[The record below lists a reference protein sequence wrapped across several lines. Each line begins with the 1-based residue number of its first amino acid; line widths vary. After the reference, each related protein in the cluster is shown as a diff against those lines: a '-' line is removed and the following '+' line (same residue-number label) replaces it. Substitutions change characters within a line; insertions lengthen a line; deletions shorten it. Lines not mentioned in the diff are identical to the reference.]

1 MIKIPRKFLK
11 NIMKVRNPRVLVV
24 DDDKYLLEVFKI
36 SLEVLDFEIDAIS
49 DSGKALTLVSEK
61 DYDLVFLDLKMQ
73 PIDGMQILKEVK
85 KLKPE
90 TTVIII
96 SGNSGLDD
104 ALKAVDLGAYHI
116 LQKPVQIKEL
126 QFFAKKAWEYHAIK
140 SELREL
146 RDAAFSNKKGN
157 YISQNSNVLNNV
169 ETALNMADSNIN
181 LLILGESGTGKKFIA
196 ELVHQKS
203 SRSNKPFVVV
213 NCSVPENLLEQE
225 LFGLKAG
232 TQGIETPI
240 TGKLEEA
247 AGGTLVLD
255 EIGELSHS
263 IQSKLLAVLQSK
275 DPKDDIRF
283 ISTTSINIEET
294 LKEKL
299 FREDLFYRLNEV
311 RISINPLRERLE
323 DIELLFHHFISQF
336 QKGRSMRLSSDAFN
350 LLKLYRWPGNILEF
364 KNVIHRASLLTKSDV
379 IEPIHLP
386 EEIQFRNRKDDNDLI
401 TLEEVELIHI
411 KKVLNRTTD
420 YKVAA
425 KILGIDA
432 ATLWRKRKKY
442 KI

>member
-1 MIKIPRKFLK
+1 
-11 NIMKVRNPRVLVV
+11 MKVRSPRVLVV

-49 DSGKALTLVSEK
+49 DSGKALALVSEK

-73 PIDGMQILKEVK
+73 PIDGMQILKEIK
-85 KLKPE
+85 KLKPD

-146 RDAAFSNKKGN
+146 KEAAFSSKKGN
-157 YISQNSNVLNNV
+157 FISQNSNITNSVD
-169 ETALNMADSNIN
+169 TALKMAESNIN
-181 LLILGESGTGKKFIA
+181 ILIRGESGTGKKLIA

-203 SRSNKPFVVV
+203 SRANKPLVVV
-213 NCSVPENLLEQE
+213 NCNVPENLLEQE
-225 LFGLKAG
+225 LFGLSG
-232 TQGIETPI
+232 ESQSSIS
-240 TGKLEEA
+240 GKLEEA
-247 AGGTLVLD
+247 HGGTLVLD
-255 EIGELSHS
+255 EIGELSHA
-263 IQSKLLAVLQSK
+263 IQSRLLAAIQSNENK
-275 DPKDDIRF
+275 LDIRF
-283 ISTTSINIEET
+283 ISTTKINIEET

-299 FREDLFYRLNEV
+299 FRDDLFNRLNEV
-311 RISINPLRERLE
+311 TIKLIPLRERPD
-323 DIELLFHHFISQF
+323 DIELLFSHFIHRF
-336 QKGRSMRLSSDAFN
+336 QKGKEMRLSGDAFH
-350 LLKLYRWPGNILEF
+350 LLKLYRWPGNVLEF
-364 KNVIHRASLLTKSDV
+364 KNVIHRAALLTKTDV

-386 EEIQFRNRKDDNDLI
+386 DEIQFRNRKDDMDLI

>member
-1 MIKIPRKFLK
+1 
-11 NIMKVRNPRVLVV
+11 MKVRSPRVLVV

-49 DSGKALTLVSEK
+49 DSGKALALVSEK

-73 PIDGMQILKEVK
+73 PIDGMQILKEIK
-85 KLKPE
+85 KLKPD

-146 RDAAFSNKKGN
+146 KEAAFSSKKGN
-157 YISQNSNVLNNV
+157 FISQNSNITNSVD
-169 ETALNMADSNIN
+169 TALKMAESNIN
-181 LLILGESGTGKKFIA
+181 ILIRGESGTGKKLIA

-203 SRSNKPFVVV
+203 SRANKPFVVV
-213 NCSVPENLLEQE
+213 NCNVPENLLEQE
-225 LFGLKAG
+225 LFGFSGESQSQMAS
-232 TQGIETPI
+232 IS
-240 TGKLEEA
+240 GKLEEA
-247 AGGTLVLD
+247 HGGTLVLD
-255 EIGELSHS
+255 EIGELSHA
-263 IQSKLLAVLQSK
+263 IQSRLLAAIQNSENKL
-275 DPKDDIRF
+275 DIRF
-283 ISTTSINIEET
+283 ISTTKINIEET

-299 FREDLFYRLNEV
+299 FRDDLFNRLNEV
-311 RISINPLRERLE
+311 TIKLIPLRERPD
-323 DIELLFHHFISQF
+323 DIELLFSHF
-336 QKGRSMRLSSDAFN
+336 M
-350 LLKLYRWPGNILEF
+350 LKLYRWPGNVLEF
-364 KNVIHRASLLTKSDV
+364 KNVIHRAALLTKTDV

-386 EEIQFRNRKDDNDLI
+386 DEIQFRNRKDDMDLI

>member
-1 MIKIPRKFLK
+1 
-11 NIMKVRNPRVLVV
+11 MKVRSPRVLVV

-49 DSGKALTLVSEK
+49 DSGKALALVSEK

-73 PIDGMQILKEVK
+73 PIDGMQILKEIK
-85 KLKPE
+85 KLKPD

-146 RDAAFSNKKGN
+146 KEAAFSSKKGN
-157 YISQNSNVLNNV
+157 FISQNSNITNSVD
-169 ETALNMADSNIN
+169 TALKMAESNIN
-181 LLILGESGTGKKFIA
+181 ILIRGESGTGKKLIA

-203 SRSNKPFVVV
+203 SRANKPFVVV
-213 NCSVPENLLEQE
+213 NCNVPENLLEQE
-225 LFGLKAG
+225 LFGLSEEA
-232 TQGIETPI
+232 QSSIS
-240 TGKLEEA
+240 GKLDEA
-247 AGGTLVLD
+247 HGGTLVLD
-255 EIGELSHS
+255 EIGELSHA
-263 IQSKLLAVLQSK
+263 IQSRLLAAIQSNENK
-275 DPKDDIRF
+275 LDIRF
-283 ISTTSINIEET
+283 ISTTKINIEET

-299 FREDLFYRLNEV
+299 FRDDLFNRLNEV
-311 RISINPLRERLE
+311 TIKLIPLRERPD
-323 DIELLFHHFISQF
+323 DIELLFSHFIHRF
-336 QKGRSMRLSSDAFN
+336 QKGKEMRLSGDAFH
-350 LLKLYRWPGNILEF
+350 LLKLYRWPGNVLEF
-364 KNVIHRASLLTKSDV
+364 KNVIHRAALLTKTDV

-386 EEIQFRNRKDDNDLI
+386 DEIQFRNRKDDMDLI

>member
-1 MIKIPRKFLK
+1 
-11 NIMKVRNPRVLVV
+11 MKVRSPRVLVV

-49 DSGKALTLVSEK
+49 DSGKALALVSEK

-73 PIDGMQILKEVK
+73 PIDGMQILKEIK
-85 KLKPE
+85 KLKPD

-146 RDAAFSNKKGN
+146 KEAAFSSKKGN
-157 YISQNSNVLNNV
+157 FISQNSNITNSVD
-169 ETALNMADSNIN
+169 TALKMAESNIN
-181 LLILGESGTGKKFIA
+181 ILIRGESGTGKKLIA

-203 SRSNKPFVVV
+203 SRANKPLVVV
-213 NCSVPENLLEQE
+213 NCNVPENLLEQE
-225 LFGLKAG
+225 LFGLSEEA
-232 TQGIETPI
+232 QSSIS
-240 TGKLEEA
+240 GKLDEA
-247 AGGTLVLD
+247 HGGTLVLD
-255 EIGELSHS
+255 EIGELSHA
-263 IQSKLLAVLQSK
+263 IQSRLLAAIQSNENK
-275 DPKDDIRF
+275 LDIRF
-283 ISTTSINIEET
+283 ISTTKINIEET

-299 FREDLFYRLNEV
+299 FRDDLFNRLNEV
-311 RISINPLRERLE
+311 TIKLIPLRERPD
-323 DIELLFHHFISQF
+323 DIELLFSHFIHRF
-336 QKGRSMRLSSDAFN
+336 QKGKEMRLSGDAFH
-350 LLKLYRWPGNILEF
+350 LLKLYRWPGNVLEF
-364 KNVIHRASLLTKSDV
+364 KNVIHRAALLTKTDV

-386 EEIQFRNRKDDNDLI
+386 DEIQFRNRKDDMDLI

>member
-1 MIKIPRKFLK
+1 MKI
-11 NIMKVRNPRVLVV
+11 RNPSVLVV

-49 DSGKALTLVSEK
+49 DSGKALSLISEK

-73 PIDGMQILKEVK
+73 PIDGMQILKEIK

-140 SELREL
+140 SELKEL
-146 RDAAFSNKKGN
+146 RETAFSNKKGN
-157 YISQNSNVLNNV
+157 YISQNSNVLANV

-203 SRSNKPFVVV
+203 ARANKPFVVV

-225 LFGLKAG
+225 LFGLKSG
-232 TQGIETPI
+232 QQGMEIPI

-255 EIGELSHS
+255 EIGELSHA
-263 IQSKLLAVLQSK
+263 IQSRLFSVLQSK
-275 DPKDDIRF
+275 DSKDDIRF

-294 LKEKL
+294 LKEKI

-311 RISINPLRERLE
+311 RITINSLRERPE
-323 DIELLFHHFISQF
+323 DIELLFHHFISQY
-336 QKGRSMRLSSDAFN
+336 QKGRNMRLSADAFN

>member
-1 MIKIPRKFLK
+1 
-11 NIMKVRNPRVLVV
+11 MKERNPRVLVV

-49 DSGKALTLVSEK
+49 DSGKALSLVSEQ

-73 PIDGMQILKEVK
+73 PVDGMQILKEIK
-85 KLKPE
+85 KLKPQ
-90 TTVIII
+90 TTVVII

-146 RDAAFSNKKGN
+146 KEAAFSNKKGS
-157 YISQNSNVLNNV
+157 YITQNSTLLNSID
-169 ETALNMADSNIN
+169 TALKMAESNIN
-181 LLILGESGTGKKFIA
+181 IFILGESGTGKKLVA
-196 ELVHQKS
+196 ELIHQKS
-203 SRSNKPFVVV
+203 PRANKPFVVV
-213 NCSVPENLLEQE
+213 NCNVPENLLEQE
-225 LFGLKAG
+225 LFGLKSDS
-232 TQGIETPI
+232 QGSEPI
-240 TGKLEEA
+240 IGKLEEA
-247 AGGTLVLD
+247 SGGTLVLD
-255 EIGELSHS
+255 EIAELSHS
-263 IQSKLLAVLQSK
+263 IQSKLLSVLQSK
-275 DPKDDIRF
+275 DSKDDIRF
-283 ISTTSINIEET
+283 ISTTNINIEET
-294 LKEKL
+294 LKERL

-311 RISINPLRERLE
+311 TIKISPLRERPE
-323 DIELLFHHFISQF
+323 DIELLFSHFISQF
-336 QKGRSMRLSSDAFN
+336 QKGREMRLSADAFH
-350 LLKLYRWPGNILEF
+350 LLKLYRWPGNVLEF
-364 KNVIHRASLLTKSDV
+364 KNVIHQASLLTKSDV

-386 EEIQFRNRKDDNDLI
+386 DEIQFRNRKDDKDLI

>member
-1 MIKIPRKFLK
+1 
-11 NIMKVRNPRVLVV
+11 MKVRSPRVLVV

-49 DSGKALTLVSEK
+49 DTGKALSLISEK

-146 RDAAFSNKKGN
+146 KEAAFSSKKGN
-157 YISQNSNVLNNV
+157 YITQNSTILNSV
-169 ETALNMADSNIN
+169 ETALKMAESNIN
-181 LLILGESGTGKKFIA
+181 ILIRGESGTGKKLVA

-203 SRSNKPFVVV
+203 ARANKPFIVV
-213 NCSVPENLLEQE
+213 NCNVPENLLEQE
-225 LFGLKAG
+225 LFGFSGEPQNQAG
-232 TQGIETPI
+232 TIS
-240 TGKLEEA
+240 GKLEEA
-247 AGGTLVLD
+247 HGGTIVLD

-263 IQSKLLAVLQSK
+263 IQSRLLTTIQSNK
-275 DPKDDIRF
+275 GDIRF
-283 ISTTSINIEET
+283 ISTTNIDIEET

-311 RISINPLRERLE
+311 SIKLIPLRERPE
-323 DIELLFHHFISQF
+323 DIELLFTHFIHRF
-336 QKGRSMRLSSDAFN
+336 QKGKEMRLSGDAFH
-350 LLKLYRWPGNILEF
+350 LLKLYRWPGNVLEF
-364 KNVIHRASLLTKSDV
+364 KNVIHRAALLTKTDV

-386 EEIQFRNRKDDNDLI
+386 DEIQFRNRKDDMDLI

>member
-1 MIKIPRKFLK
+1 
-11 NIMKVRNPRVLVV
+11 
-24 DDDKYLLEVFKI
+24 
-36 SLEVLDFEIDAIS
+36 
-49 DSGKALTLVSEK
+49 
-61 DYDLVFLDLKMQ
+61 MQ

>member
-1 MIKIPRKFLK
+1 
-11 NIMKVRNPRVLVV
+11 MKVRNPRVLVV

>member
-1 MIKIPRKFLK
+1 
-11 NIMKVRNPRVLVV
+11 MKVRSPRVLVV

-49 DSGKALTLVSEK
+49 DSGKALALVSEK

-73 PIDGMQILKEVK
+73 PIDGMQILKEIK
-85 KLKPE
+85 KLKPD

-146 RDAAFSNKKGN
+146 KEAAFSSKKGN
-157 YISQNSNVLNNV
+157 FISQNSNITNSVD
-169 ETALNMADSNIN
+169 TALKMAESNIN
-181 LLILGESGTGKKFIA
+181 ILIRGESGTGKKLIA

-203 SRSNKPFVVV
+203 SRANKPFVVV
-213 NCSVPENLLEQE
+213 NCNVPENLLEQE
-225 LFGLKAG
+225 LFGFSGESQSQMAS
-232 TQGIETPI
+232 IS
-240 TGKLEEA
+240 GKLEEA
-247 AGGTLVLD
+247 HGGTLVLD
-255 EIGELSHS
+255 EIGELSHA
-263 IQSKLLAVLQSK
+263 IQSRLLAAIQNSENKL
-275 DPKDDIRF
+275 DIRF
-283 ISTTSINIEET
+283 ISTTKINIEET

-299 FREDLFYRLNEV
+299 FRDDLFNRLNEV
-311 RISINPLRERLE
+311 TIKLIPLRERPD
-323 DIELLFHHFISQF
+323 DIELLFSHFIHRF
-336 QKGRSMRLSSDAFN
+336 QKGKEMRLSGDAFH
-350 LLKLYRWPGNILEF
+350 LLKLYRWPGNVLEF
-364 KNVIHRASLLTKSDV
+364 KNVIHRAALLTKTDV

-386 EEIQFRNRKDDNDLI
+386 DEIQFRNRKDDMDLI

>member
-1 MIKIPRKFLK
+1 
-11 NIMKVRNPRVLVV
+11 MKERNPRVLVV

-49 DSGKALTLVSEK
+49 DSGKALSLVSEQ

-73 PIDGMQILKEVK
+73 PVDGMQILKEIK
-85 KLKPE
+85 KLKPQ
-90 TTVIII
+90 TTVVII

-146 RDAAFSNKKGN
+146 KEAAFSNKKGS
-157 YISQNSNVLNNV
+157 YITQNSTLLNSID
-169 ETALNMADSNIN
+169 TALKMAESNIN
-181 LLILGESGTGKKFIA
+181 IFILGESGTGKKLVA
-196 ELVHQKS
+196 ELIHQKS
-203 SRSNKPFVVV
+203 PRANKPFVVV
-213 NCSVPENLLEQE
+213 NCNVPENLLEQE
-225 LFGLKAG
+225 LFGLKSDS
-232 TQGIETPI
+232 QGSEPI
-240 TGKLEEA
+240 IGKLEEA
-247 AGGTLVLD
+247 SGGTLVLD
-255 EIGELSHS
+255 EIAELSHS
-263 IQSKLLAVLQSK
+263 IQSKLLSVLQPK
-275 DPKDDIRF
+275 DSKDDIRF
-283 ISTTSINIEET
+283 ISTTNINIEET
-294 LKEKL
+294 LKERL

-311 RISINPLRERLE
+311 TIKISPLRERPE
-323 DIELLFHHFISQF
+323 DIELLFSHFISQF
-336 QKGRSMRLSSDAFN
+336 QKGREMRLSADAFH
-350 LLKLYRWPGNILEF
+350 LLKLYRWPGNVLEF
-364 KNVIHRASLLTKSDV
+364 KNVIHQASLLTKSDV

-386 EEIQFRNRKDDNDLI
+386 DEIQFRNRKDDKDLI

>member
-1 MIKIPRKFLK
+1 M
-11 NIMKVRNPRVLVV
+11 
-24 DDDKYLLEVFKI
+24 
-36 SLEVLDFEIDAIS
+36 
-49 DSGKALTLVSEK
+49 
-61 DYDLVFLDLKMQ
+61 
-73 PIDGMQILKEVK
+73 
-85 KLKPE
+85 
-90 TTVIII
+90 
-96 SGNSGLDD
+96 
-104 ALKAVDLGAYHI
+104 
-116 LQKPVQIKEL
+116 
-126 QFFAKKAWEYHAIK
+126 
-140 SELREL
+140 
-146 RDAAFSNKKGN
+146 
-157 YISQNSNVLNNV
+157 
-169 ETALNMADSNIN
+169 
-181 LLILGESGTGKKFIA
+181 
-196 ELVHQKS
+196 VHQKS

-311 RISINPLRERLE
+311 RISINPLRERPE

>member
-1 MIKIPRKFLK
+1 
-11 NIMKVRNPRVLVV
+11 MKVRSPRVLVV

-49 DSGKALTLVSEK
+49 DSGKALALVSEK

-73 PIDGMQILKEVK
+73 PIDGMQILKEIK
-85 KLKPE
+85 KLKPD

-146 RDAAFSNKKGN
+146 KEAAFSSKKGN
-157 YISQNSNVLNNV
+157 FISQNSNITNSVD
-169 ETALNMADSNIN
+169 TALKMAESNIN
-181 LLILGESGTGKKFIA
+181 ILIRGESGTGKKLIA

-203 SRSNKPFVVV
+203 SRANKPLVVV
-213 NCSVPENLLEQE
+213 NCNVPENLLEQE
-225 LFGLKAG
+225 LFGLSEEA
-232 TQGIETPI
+232 QSSIS
-240 TGKLEEA
+240 GKLDEA
-247 AGGTLVLD
+247 HGGTLVLD
-255 EIGELSHS
+255 EIGELSHA
-263 IQSKLLAVLQSK
+263 IQSRLLAAIQSNENK
-275 DPKDDIRF
+275 LDIRF
-283 ISTTSINIEET
+283 ISTTKINIEET

-299 FREDLFYRLNEV
+299 FRDDLFNRLNEV
-311 RISINPLRERLE
+311 TIKLIPLRERPD
-323 DIELLFHHFISQF
+323 DIELLFSHFIHRF
-336 QKGRSMRLSSDAFN
+336 QKGKEMRLSGDAFH
-350 LLKLYRWPGNILEF
+350 LLKLYRWPGNVLEF
-364 KNVIHRASLLTKSDV
+364 KNVIHRAALLTKTDV

-386 EEIQFRNRKDDNDLI
+386 DEIQFRNRKGDMDLI

>member
-1 MIKIPRKFLK
+1 
-11 NIMKVRNPRVLVV
+11 MKVRSPRVLVV

-49 DSGKALTLVSEK
+49 DSGKALSLVSEK

-73 PIDGMQILKEVK
+73 PIDGMQILKEIK

-146 RDAAFSNKKGN
+146 KEAAFSSKKGN
-157 YISQNSNVLNNV
+157 YITQNSNILNSV
-169 ETALNMADSNIN
+169 ETALKMAESNIN
-181 LLILGESGTGKKFIA
+181 ILIRGESGTGKKLVA

-203 SRSNKPFVVV
+203 ARANKPFVVV
-213 NCSVPENLLEQE
+213 NCNVPENLLEQE
-225 LFGLKAG
+225 LFGFSGEPQNQTGK
-232 TQGIETPI
+232 IS
-240 TGKLEEA
+240 GKLEEA
-247 AGGTLVLD
+247 HGGTIVLD

-263 IQSKLLAVLQSK
+263 IQSRLLTTIQSNK
-275 DPKDDIRF
+275 GDIRF
-283 ISTTSINIEET
+283 ISTTNIDIEET

-311 RISINPLRERLE
+311 SIKLIPLRERPE
-323 DIELLFHHFISQF
+323 DIELLFAHFIHRF
-336 QKGRSMRLSSDAFN
+336 QKGKEMRLSGDAFH
-350 LLKLYRWPGNILEF
+350 LLKLYRWPGNVLEF
-364 KNVIHRASLLTKSDV
+364 KNVIHRAALLTKTDV

-386 EEIQFRNRKDDNDLI
+386 DEIQFRNRKDDMDLI

>member
-1 MIKIPRKFLK
+1 
-11 NIMKVRNPRVLVV
+11 MKVRSPRVLVV

-49 DSGKALTLVSEK
+49 DSGKALALVSEK

-73 PIDGMQILKEVK
+73 PIDGMQILKEIK
-85 KLKPE
+85 KLKPD

-146 RDAAFSNKKGN
+146 KEAAFSSKKGN
-157 YISQNSNVLNNV
+157 FISQNSNITNSVD
-169 ETALNMADSNIN
+169 TALKMAESNIN
-181 LLILGESGTGKKFIA
+181 ILIRGESGTGKKLIA

-203 SRSNKPFVVV
+203 SRANKPFVVV
-213 NCSVPENLLEQE
+213 NCNVPENLLEQE
-225 LFGLKAG
+225 LFGLCGESQSQMAS
-232 TQGIETPI
+232 IS
-240 TGKLEEA
+240 GKLEEA
-247 AGGTLVLD
+247 HGGTLVLD
-255 EIGELSHS
+255 EIGELSHA
-263 IQSKLLAVLQSK
+263 IQSRLLAAIQNSENKL
-275 DPKDDIRF
+275 DIRF
-283 ISTTSINIEET
+283 ISTTKINIEET

-299 FREDLFYRLNEV
+299 FRDDLFNRLNEV
-311 RISINPLRERLE
+311 TIKLIPLRERPD
-323 DIELLFHHFISQF
+323 DIELLFSHFIHRF
-336 QKGRSMRLSSDAFN
+336 QKGKEMRLSGDAFH
-350 LLKLYRWPGNILEF
+350 LLKLYRWPGNVLEF
-364 KNVIHRASLLTKSDV
+364 KNVIHRAALLTKTDV

-386 EEIQFRNRKDDNDLI
+386 DEIQFRNRKDDMDLI

>member
-1 MIKIPRKFLK
+1 
-11 NIMKVRNPRVLVV
+11 MKVRSPRVLVV

-49 DSGKALTLVSEK
+49 DSGKALALVSEK

-73 PIDGMQILKEVK
+73 PIDGMQILEEIK
-85 KLKPE
+85 KLKPD

-146 RDAAFSNKKGN
+146 KEAAFSSKKGN
-157 YISQNSNVLNNV
+157 FISQNSNITNSVD
-169 ETALNMADSNIN
+169 TALKMAESNIN
-181 LLILGESGTGKKFIA
+181 ILIRGESGTGKKLIA

-203 SRSNKPFVVV
+203 SRANKPLVVV
-213 NCSVPENLLEQE
+213 NCNVPENLLEQE
-225 LFGLKAG
+225 LFGLSEES
-232 TQGIETPI
+232 QSSIS
-240 TGKLEEA
+240 GKLDEA
-247 AGGTLVLD
+247 HGGTLVLD
-255 EIGELSHS
+255 EIGELSHA
-263 IQSKLLAVLQSK
+263 IQSRLLAAIQSNENK
-275 DPKDDIRF
+275 LDIRF
-283 ISTTSINIEET
+283 ISTTKINIEET

-299 FREDLFYRLNEV
+299 FRDDLFNRLNEV
-311 RISINPLRERLE
+311 TIKLIPLRERPD
-323 DIELLFHHFISQF
+323 DIELLFSHFIHRF
-336 QKGRSMRLSSDAFN
+336 QKGKEMRLSGDAFH
-350 LLKLYRWPGNILEF
+350 LLKLYRWPGNVLEF
-364 KNVIHRASLLTKSDV
+364 KNVIHRAALLTKTDV

-386 EEIQFRNRKDDNDLI
+386 DEIQFRNRKDDMDLI

>member
-1 MIKIPRKFLK
+1 L
-11 NIMKVRNPRVLVV
+11 
-24 DDDKYLLEVFKI
+24 YQ
-36 SLEVLDFEIDAIS
+36 
-49 DSGKALTLVSEK
+49 K

-73 PIDGMQILKEVK
+73 PIDGMQILKEIK
-85 KLKPE
+85 KLKPD

-146 RDAAFSNKKGN
+146 KEAAFSSKKGN
-157 YISQNSNVLNNV
+157 FISQNSNITNSVD
-169 ETALNMADSNIN
+169 TALKMAESNIN
-181 LLILGESGTGKKFIA
+181 ILIRGESGTGKKLIA

-203 SRSNKPFVVV
+203 SRANKPFVVV
-213 NCSVPENLLEQE
+213 NCNVPENLLEQE
-225 LFGLKAG
+225 LFGLSGESQSQMAS
-232 TQGIETPI
+232 IS
-240 TGKLEEA
+240 GKLEEA
-247 AGGTLVLD
+247 HGGTLVLD
-255 EIGELSHS
+255 EIGELSHA
-263 IQSKLLAVLQSK
+263 IQSRLLAAIQNSENKL
-275 DPKDDIRF
+275 DIRF
-283 ISTTSINIEET
+283 ISTTKINIEET

-299 FREDLFYRLNEV
+299 FRDDLFNRLNEV
-311 RISINPLRERLE
+311 TIKLIPLRERPD
-323 DIELLFHHFISQF
+323 DIELLFSHFIHRF
-336 QKGRSMRLSSDAFN
+336 QKGKEMRLSGDAFH
-350 LLKLYRWPGNILEF
+350 LLKLYRWPGNVLEF
-364 KNVIHRASLLTKSDV
+364 KNVIHRAALLTKTDV

-386 EEIQFRNRKDDNDLI
+386 DEIQFRNRKDDMDLI

>member
-1 MIKIPRKFLK
+1 
-11 NIMKVRNPRVLVV
+11 MKVRSPRVLVV

-49 DSGKALTLVSEK
+49 DSGKALALVSEK

-73 PIDGMQILKEVK
+73 PIDGMQILKEIK
-85 KLKPE
+85 KLKPD

-146 RDAAFSNKKGN
+146 KEAAFYSKKGN
-157 YISQNSNVLNNV
+157 FISQNSNITNSVD
-169 ETALNMADSNIN
+169 TALKMAESNIN
-181 LLILGESGTGKKFIA
+181 ILIRGESGTGKKLIA

-203 SRSNKPFVVV
+203 SRANKPFVVV
-213 NCSVPENLLEQE
+213 NCNVPENLLEQE
-225 LFGLKAG
+225 FFGFSGESQSQMAS
-232 TQGIETPI
+232 IS
-240 TGKLEEA
+240 GKLEEA
-247 AGGTLVLD
+247 HGGTLVLD
-255 EIGELSHS
+255 EIGELSHA
-263 IQSKLLAVLQSK
+263 IQSRLLAAIQNSENKL
-275 DPKDDIRF
+275 DIRF
-283 ISTTSINIEET
+283 ISTTKINIEET

-299 FREDLFYRLNEV
+299 FRDDLFNRLNEV
-311 RISINPLRERLE
+311 TIKLIPLRERPD
-323 DIELLFHHFISQF
+323 DIELLFSHFIHRF
-336 QKGRSMRLSSDAFN
+336 QKGKEMRLSGDAFH
-350 LLKLYRWPGNILEF
+350 LLKLYRWPGNVLEF
-364 KNVIHRASLLTKSDV
+364 KNVIHRAALLTKTDV

-386 EEIQFRNRKDDNDLI
+386 DEIQFRNRKDDMDLI

>member
-1 MIKIPRKFLK
+1 
-11 NIMKVRNPRVLVV
+11 MKVRSPRVLVV

-49 DSGKALTLVSEK
+49 DSGKALALVSEK

-73 PIDGMQILKEVK
+73 PIDGMQILKEIK
-85 KLKPE
+85 KLKPD

-146 RDAAFSNKKGN
+146 KEAAFSTKKGN
-157 YISQNSNVLNNV
+157 FISQNSNITNSVD
-169 ETALNMADSNIN
+169 TALKMAESNIN
-181 LLILGESGTGKKFIA
+181 ILIRGESGTGKKLIA

-203 SRSNKPFVVV
+203 SRANKPLVVV
-213 NCSVPENLLEQE
+213 NCNVPENLLEQE
-225 LFGLKAG
+225 LFGLSEEA
-232 TQGIETPI
+232 QSSIS
-240 TGKLEEA
+240 GKLDEA
-247 AGGTLVLD
+247 HGGTLVLD
-255 EIGELSHS
+255 EIGELSHA
-263 IQSKLLAVLQSK
+263 IQSRLLAAIQSNENK
-275 DPKDDIRF
+275 LDIRF
-283 ISTTSINIEET
+283 ISTTKINIEET

-299 FREDLFYRLNEV
+299 FRDDLFNRLNEV
-311 RISINPLRERLE
+311 TIKLIPLRERPD
-323 DIELLFHHFISQF
+323 DIELLFSHFIHRF
-336 QKGRSMRLSSDAFN
+336 QKGKEMRLSGDAFH
-350 LLKLYRWPGNILEF
+350 LLKLYRWPGNVLEF
-364 KNVIHRASLLTKSDV
+364 KNVIHRAALLTKTDV

-386 EEIQFRNRKDDNDLI
+386 DEIQFRNRKDDMDLI

>member
-311 RISINPLRERLE
+311 RISINPLRERPE

>member
-1 MIKIPRKFLK
+1 
-11 NIMKVRNPRVLVV
+11 MKERNPRVLVV

-36 SLEVLDFEIDAIS
+36 SLEVLDFDIDAIS
-49 DSGKALTLVSEK
+49 DSGKALSLVSEQ

-73 PIDGMQILKEVK
+73 PVDGMQILKEIK
-85 KLKPE
+85 KLKPQ
-90 TTVIII
+90 TTVVII

-146 RDAAFSNKKGN
+146 KEAAFSNKKGS
-157 YISQNSNVLNNV
+157 YITQNSSLLNSID
-169 ETALNMADSNIN
+169 TALKMAESNIN
-181 LLILGESGTGKKFIA
+181 IFILGESGTGKKLVA
-196 ELVHQKS
+196 ELIHQKS
-203 SRSNKPFVVV
+203 PRANKPFVVV
-213 NCSVPENLLEQE
+213 NCNVPENLLEQE
-225 LFGLKAG
+225 LFGLKSDS
-232 TQGIETPI
+232 QGSEPI
-240 TGKLEEA
+240 IGKLEEA
-247 AGGTLVLD
+247 SGGTLVLD

-263 IQSKLLAVLQSK
+263 IQSKLLSVLQSK
-275 DPKDDIRF
+275 DSKDDIRF
-283 ISTTSINIEET
+283 ISTTNINIEET
-294 LKEKL
+294 LKERL

-311 RISINPLRERLE
+311 TIKISPLRERPE
-323 DIELLFHHFISQF
+323 DIELLFSHFISQF
-336 QKGRSMRLSSDAFN
+336 QKGREMRLSADAFH
-350 LLKLYRWPGNILEF
+350 LLKLYRWPGNVLEF
-364 KNVIHRASLLTKSDV
+364 KNVIHQASLLTKSDV

-386 EEIQFRNRKDDNDLI
+386 DEIQFRNRKDDKDLI

>member
-1 MIKIPRKFLK
+1 
-11 NIMKVRNPRVLVV
+11 MKVRSPRVLVV

-49 DSGKALTLVSEK
+49 DSGKALALVSEK

-73 PIDGMQILKEVK
+73 PIDGMQILKEIK
-85 KLKPE
+85 KLKPD

-146 RDAAFSNKKGN
+146 KEAAFSSKKGN
-157 YISQNSNVLNNV
+157 FISQNSNITNSVD
-169 ETALNMADSNIN
+169 TALKMAESNIN
-181 LLILGESGTGKKFIA
+181 ILIRGESGTGKKLIA

-203 SRSNKPFVVV
+203 SRANKPLVVV
-213 NCSVPENLLEQE
+213 NCNVPENLLEQE
-225 LFGLKAG
+225 LFGLSEES
-232 TQGIETPI
+232 QSSIS
-240 TGKLEEA
+240 GKLDEA
-247 AGGTLVLD
+247 HGGTLVLD
-255 EIGELSHS
+255 EIGELSHA
-263 IQSKLLAVLQSK
+263 IQSRLLAAIQSNENK
-275 DPKDDIRF
+275 LDIRF
-283 ISTTSINIEET
+283 ISTTKINIEET

-299 FREDLFYRLNEV
+299 FRDDLFNRLNEV
-311 RISINPLRERLE
+311 TIKLIPLRERPD
-323 DIELLFHHFISQF
+323 DIELLFSHFIHRF
-336 QKGRSMRLSSDAFN
+336 QKGKEMRLSGDAFH
-350 LLKLYRWPGNILEF
+350 LLKLYRWPGNVLEF
-364 KNVIHRASLLTKSDV
+364 KNVIHRAALLTKTDV

-386 EEIQFRNRKDDNDLI
+386 DEIQFRNRKDDMDLI

>member
-1 MIKIPRKFLK
+1 
-11 NIMKVRNPRVLVV
+11 MKVRSPRVLVV

-49 DSGKALTLVSEK
+49 DSGKALSLVSEK

-146 RDAAFSNKKGN
+146 KEAAFSSKKGN
-157 YISQNSNVLNNV
+157 YITQNSNILNSV
-169 ETALNMADSNIN
+169 ETALKMAESNIN
-181 LLILGESGTGKKFIA
+181 ILIRGESGTGKKLVA

-203 SRSNKPFVVV
+203 ARANKPFIVV
-213 NCSVPENLLEQE
+213 NCNVPENLLEQE
-225 LFGLKAG
+225 LFGFSG
-232 TQGIETPI
+232 ESQTQSGSIS
-240 TGKLEEA
+240 GKLDEA
-247 AGGTLVLD
+247 HGGTIVLD
-255 EIGELSHS
+255 EIGELSHA
-263 IQSKLLAVLQSK
+263 IQSKLLSVIQSNK
-275 DPKDDIRF
+275 GDIRF
-283 ISTTSINIEET
+283 ISTTNINIEET

-311 RISINPLRERLE
+311 SIQLIPLRERPE
-323 DIELLFHHFISQF
+323 DIELLFSHFIHRF
-336 QKGRSMRLSSDAFN
+336 QKGKEMRLSGDAFH
-350 LLKLYRWPGNILEF
+350 LLKLYRWPGNVLEF
-364 KNVIHRASLLTKSDV
+364 KNVIHRAALLTKTDV

-386 EEIQFRNRKDDNDLI
+386 DEIQFRNRKDDMDLI

>member
-1 MIKIPRKFLK
+1 MKI
-11 NIMKVRNPRVLVV
+11 RNPSVLVV

-49 DSGKALTLVSEK
+49 DSGKALSLISEK

-73 PIDGMQILKEVK
+73 PIDGMQILKEIK

-140 SELREL
+140 SELKEL
-146 RDAAFSNKKGN
+146 RETAFSNKKGN
-157 YISQNSNVLNNV
+157 YISQNSNVLANV

-203 SRSNKPFVVV
+203 ARANKPFVVV
-213 NCSVPENLLEQE
+213 NCNVPENLLEQE
-225 LFGLKAG
+225 LFGLKSG
-232 TQGIETPI
+232 PQGMEIPI

-255 EIGELSHS
+255 EIGELSHA
-263 IQSKLLAVLQSK
+263 IQSRLFSVLQSK
-275 DPKDDIRF
+275 DSKDDIRF

-294 LKEKL
+294 LKEKI

-311 RISINPLRERLE
+311 RITINSLRERPE
-323 DIELLFHHFISQF
+323 DIELLFHHFISQY
-336 QKGRSMRLSSDAFN
+336 QKGRNMRLSADAFN

>member
-1 MIKIPRKFLK
+1 
-11 NIMKVRNPRVLVV
+11 MKVRSPRVLVV

-49 DSGKALTLVSEK
+49 DSGKALALVSEK

-73 PIDGMQILKEVK
+73 PIDGMQILKEIK
-85 KLKPE
+85 KLKPD

-146 RDAAFSNKKGN
+146 KEAAFSSKKGN
-157 YISQNSNVLNNV
+157 FISQNSNITNSVD
-169 ETALNMADSNIN
+169 TALKMAESNIN
-181 LLILGESGTGKKFIA
+181 ILIRGESGTGKKLIA

-203 SRSNKPFVVV
+203 SRANKPLVVV
-213 NCSVPENLLEQE
+213 NCNVPENLLEQE
-225 LFGLKAG
+225 LFGLSEEA
-232 TQGIETPI
+232 QSSIS
-240 TGKLEEA
+240 GKLDEA
-247 AGGTLVLD
+247 HGGILVLD
-255 EIGELSHS
+255 EIGELSHA
-263 IQSKLLAVLQSK
+263 IQSRLLAAIQSNENK
-275 DPKDDIRF
+275 LDIRF
-283 ISTTSINIEET
+283 ISTTKINIEET

-299 FREDLFYRLNEV
+299 FRDDLFNRLNEV
-311 RISINPLRERLE
+311 TIKLIPLRERPD
-323 DIELLFHHFISQF
+323 DIELLFSHFIHRF
-336 QKGRSMRLSSDAFN
+336 QKGKEMRLSGDAFH
-350 LLKLYRWPGNILEF
+350 LLKLYRWPGNVLEF
-364 KNVIHRASLLTKSDV
+364 KNVIHRAALLTKTDV

-386 EEIQFRNRKDDNDLI
+386 DEIQFRNRKDDMDLI

>member
-1 MIKIPRKFLK
+1 
-11 NIMKVRNPRVLVV
+11 MKERNPRVLVV

-49 DSGKALTLVSEK
+49 DSGKALSLVSEQ

-73 PIDGMQILKEVK
+73 PVDGMQILKEIK
-85 KLKPE
+85 KLKPQ
-90 TTVIII
+90 TTVVII

-146 RDAAFSNKKGN
+146 KEAAFSNKKGS
-157 YISQNSNVLNNV
+157 YITQNSTLLNSID
-169 ETALNMADSNIN
+169 TALKMAESNIN
-181 LLILGESGTGKKFIA
+181 IFILGESGTGKKLIA

-203 SRSNKPFVVV
+203 PRANKPFVVV
-213 NCSVPENLLEQE
+213 NCNVPENLLEQE
-225 LFGLKAG
+225 LVGLKSDS
-232 TQGIETPI
+232 QGSEPI
-240 TGKLEEA
+240 IGKLEEA
-247 AGGTLVLD
+247 SGGTLVLD
-255 EIGELSHS
+255 EIAELSHS
-263 IQSKLLAVLQSK
+263 IQSKLLSVLQSK
-275 DPKDDIRF
+275 DSKDDIRF
-283 ISTTSINIEET
+283 ISTTNINIEET
-294 LKEKL
+294 LKERL

-311 RISINPLRERLE
+311 TIKISPLRERPE
-323 DIELLFHHFISQF
+323 DIELLFSHFISQF
-336 QKGRSMRLSSDAFN
+336 QKGREMRLSADAFH
-350 LLKLYRWPGNILEF
+350 LLKLYRWPGNVLEF
-364 KNVIHRASLLTKSDV
+364 KNVIHQASLLTKSDV

-386 EEIQFRNRKDDNDLI
+386 DEIQFRNRKDDKDLI

-442 KI
+442 QYLS

>member
-1 MIKIPRKFLK
+1 
-11 NIMKVRNPRVLVV
+11 MKERNPRVLVV

-61 DYDLVFLDLKMQ
+61 DYDLVFLDLKMH
-73 PIDGMQILKEVK
+73 PVDGMQILKEVK

-146 RDAAFSNKKGN
+146 KDAAFSNKKGT
-157 YISQNSNVLNNV
+157 YITQNSTLLNSI
-169 ETALNMADSNIN
+169 ETALKMAESNIN
-181 LLILGESGTGKKFIA
+181 ILIQGESGTGKKLIA

-203 SRSNKPFVVV
+203 ARANRPFVVV
-213 NCSVPENLLEQE
+213 NCNVPENLLEQE
-225 LFGLKAG
+225 LFGLKADA
-232 TQGIETPI
+232 QGNDSIV
-240 TGKLEEA
+240 GKLDEA

-263 IQSKLLAVLQSK
+263 IQSRLLAKLQSNENK
-275 DPKDDIRF
+275 NDIRF
-283 ISTTSINIEET
+283 ISTTNINIEET
-294 LKEKL
+294 LKERL

-311 RISINPLRERLE
+311 IIKISPLRERPE
-323 DIELLFHHFISQF
+323 DIELLFTHFISQF
-336 QKGRSMRLSSDAFN
+336 QKGREMRLSADAFH
-350 LLKLYRWPGNILEF
+350 LLKLYRWPGNVLEF
-364 KNVIHRASLLTKSDV
+364 KNVIHQASLLTKSDV

-386 EEIQFRNRKDDNDLI
+386 DEIQFRNRKDDKDLI

>member
-1 MIKIPRKFLK
+1 
-11 NIMKVRNPRVLVV
+11 MKTRNPRVLVV

-49 DSGKALTLVSEK
+49 DSEKALSLVSEK
-61 DYDLVFLDLKMQ
+61 DYDLIFLDLKMQ
-73 PIDGMQILKEVK
+73 PIDGMQILEEVK
-85 KLKPE
+85 RQKPN

-146 RDAAFSNKKGN
+146 KEAAFSNKREN
-157 YISQNSNVLNNV
+157 FITQNATMIKSI
-169 ETALNMADSNIN
+169 ETALSFADSGMN
-181 LLILGESGTGKKFIA
+181 LLIHGESGTGKKLLA

-203 SRSNKPFVVV
+203 PRAKKPFIVV
-213 NCSVPENLLEQE
+213 NCNVPENLLEQE
-225 LFGLKAG
+225 LFGVREGAG
-232 TQGIETPI
+232 SASGAL

-247 AGGTLVLD
+247 LGGTLVLD

-263 IQSKLLAVLQSK
+263 IQARLLSVIQSNESKK
-275 DPKDDIRF
+275 DIRF
-283 ISTTSINIEET
+283 ISTTTVNIEET
-294 LKEKL
+294 LKERL
-299 FREDLFYRLNEV
+299 FREDLFYLLNGASI
-311 RISINPLRERLE
+311 RIIPLRERPE
-323 DIELLFHHFISQF
+323 DIEFLFSHFVAGF
-336 QKGRSMRLSSDAFN
+336 QKNKPMRMSGDAFH
-350 LLKLYRWPGNILEF
+350 LLKLYRWPGNVLEF
-364 KNVIHRASLLTKSDV
+364 KNIIHRAALLTKNDV

-386 EEIQFRNRKDDNDLI
+386 DEIQFRNRKDDMDLI
-401 TLEEVELIHI
+401 SLEEVELIHI
-411 KKVLNRTTD
+411 KKILNRTTD